1 MRRQKERHR
10 AVLFRRLSNPGLLKY
25 FNLLT
30 TNLGLGGK
38 RADYRR
44 ALCSRAGERSFQELP
59 ISRRASLSFLRKLDS
74 RILGFFI
81 PTIRKLSTTPNR
93 LISPLS

>member
-25 FNLLT
+25 LNLLT
-30 TNLGLGGK
+30 TNFDFWEKQVGC
-38 RADYRR
+38 RR
-44 ALCSRAGERSFQELP
+44 VLCSRAGERSFQELP

-81 PTIRKLSTTPNR
+81 PTIRRLSTTLNR
-93 LISPLS
+93 LILPLF